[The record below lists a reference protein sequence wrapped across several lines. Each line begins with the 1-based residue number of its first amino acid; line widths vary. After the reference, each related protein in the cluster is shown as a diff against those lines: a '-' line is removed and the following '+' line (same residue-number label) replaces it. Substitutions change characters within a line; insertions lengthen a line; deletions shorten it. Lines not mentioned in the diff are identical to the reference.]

1 MANSLLNCSSSTDL
15 TKVPM
20 LYPELVACLKWI
32 LHSLEKT
39 NIIIEVVVQLIEQNW
54 NLILFRA
61 GAPPLTEAARH

>member
-1 MANSLLNCSSSTDL
+1 
-15 TKVPM
+15 M